1 MDRSSSPCALVVDD
15 DAVIL
20 CDATAILEEAG
31 FKVITAMHAEEALQH
46 LSENGHQLTVL
57 FTDVEM
63 PGPID
68 GFGLARHTA
77 HRWPEVAIIV
87 ASGRRS
93 PGLGDLPEKAT
104 FIGKPFSAEVVHGH
118 LHKVV
123 PEGRK
128 PGPLRQHPG
137 ALAPSA

>member
-46 LSENGHQLTVL
+46 LSENGRQLTVL

-77 HRWPEVAIIV
+77 QSWPEVAIIV

-104 FIGKPFSAEVVHGH
+104 FIGKPFSAELIHGH

-128 PGPLRQHPG
+128 PGALRQHQG